1 MIHVVSILAN
11 QQLDFIFFHLS
22 ATQSTS
28 NAHDDIHWKKKKCV
42 AYSNNETEAQK
53 HDISPSGYSDVM
65 RGHGH
70 YDQGASIRRTMDPYA
85 ENHAQCMQMTSA
97 SPFVYQ
103 QPDQPNPDAHSQYMQ
118 KAMSNA
124 TSFAYHQP
132 ITYEIPNCTQ
142 TSTSVAG
149 EPFSNTNPKYHSV
162 YMHKDSN
169 DGGYCVLQTL

>member
-1 MIHVVSILAN
+1 MQIRKSVDLCSISLAN

-22 ATQSTS
+22 ATQYTS

-42 AYSNNETEAQK
+42 AYSINNEGDRE
-53 HDISPSGYSDVM
+53 
-65 RGHGH
+65 HGH
-70 YDQGASIRRTMDPYA
+70 YDQGASIRRTMDSYA
-85 ENHAQCMQMTSA
+85 ENHARYMQMTSA

-103 QPDQPNPDAHSQYMQ
+103 QPDQPNPDAHSRYMQ
-118 KAMSNA
+118 TAMSNA
-124 TSFAYHQP
+124 TSFAHHQP

-169 DGGYCVLQTL
+169 DGDYCVLQTL